1 MIFGG
6 FFERVCA
13 CVCVC
18 VFFFFFVVFVVV
30 VVGGG
35 FDDFF
40 LMDFCGWH
48 GGGYCGC
55 GGGC

>member
-1 MIFGG
+1 M
-6 FFERVCA
+6 R
-13 CVCVC
+13 VCVC
-18 VFFFFFVVFVVV
+18 FFFFFFFFFVVFVVV

-55 GGGC
+55 GSCWPVVCWVC

>member
-1 MIFGG
+1 M
-6 FFERVCA
+6 R
-13 CVCVC
+13 VCVC
-18 VFFFFFVVFVVV
+18 VFFFFFFFFFVVFVVV

-55 GGGC
+55 GGGCWLVAW